1 MRSGDGQ
8 RAHRGSR
15 TEGQGAGA
23 GAAILGVQGRPES
36 ALRRPARPRPRARRE
51 AGDVVPAGVLRGA
64 AAAAPLAVK
73 AAPLSRDCAAANAA
87 GGRSE
92 GDTVAPRRKLGLPQS
107 GPRRRRPGCPLRL
120 CLPRRPPPT
129 PTCSGGA
136 TGVEGTTIPRG
147 ELSRTA
153 PAGTGREGAGGQ
165 RVRQYTGQPQRRG
178 PGNGGGG
185 ATAPARP
192 GWARP
197 RASRQG
203 GAPQHVGSRAP
214 PPPPG

>member
-1 MRSGDGQ
+1 MQSGDGQ

-51 AGDVVPAGVLRGA
+51 AGDVVPAGVLRGV

-73 AAPLSRDCAAANAA
+73 AAPLSSDCAAANAA

-136 TGVEGTTIPRG
+136 TGVESTTMPLG
-147 ELSRTA
+147 ELSRT
-153 PAGTGREGAGGQ
+153 
-165 RVRQYTGQPQRRG
+165 VRRG
-178 PGNGGGG
+178 PGEKELAGHGSGSTRG
-185 ATAPARP
+185 SPRGEGRGTAEAAQRHPRGQDGRGHARHD
-192 GWARP
+192 
-197 RASRQG
+197 RAGRRST
-203 GAPQHVGSRAP
+203 
-214 PPPPG
+214 